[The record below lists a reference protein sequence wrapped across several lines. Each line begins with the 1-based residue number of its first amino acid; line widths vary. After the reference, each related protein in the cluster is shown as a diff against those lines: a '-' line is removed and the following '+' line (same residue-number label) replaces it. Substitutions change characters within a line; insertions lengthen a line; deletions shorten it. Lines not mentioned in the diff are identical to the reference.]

1 MYTVLF
7 EVDNADGELMPQ
19 MTAQVV
25 FVTAAANNVLAVP
38 LPALKP
44 AGGEGARRGQFV
56 ARVMA
61 QDGSVQT
68 RDVKVGVRNRLSAE
82 VLEGLREGEL
92 LVTGEQVAEGVS
104 RFQL

>member
-1 MYTVLF
+1 MLF
-7 EVDNADGELMPQ
+7 RSL
-19 MTAQVV
+19 
-25 FVTAAANNVLAVP
+25 AAP

-44 AGGEGARRGQFV
+44 VTGDGAKSGPSTSKYI
-56 ARVMA
+56 ARVID
-61 QDGSVQT
+61 QDGKVQE
-68 RDVKVGVRNRLSAE
+68 REVRLGVRNRLSGE